1 MLPQP
6 PPPEVTMPETRARA
20 RRALFILI
28 LASLFV
34 VPLATGFLSPFS
46 SAYAQIEFTPNVST
60 LVVTVSPQPA
70 TIGPLIW
77 APGMQFDCPVGMPE
91 RCRPDVVNIHGDDL
105 FGWAELIGDPNL
117 RLVWITDETGTH
129 YMVVPTDDPQF
140 SGLAGG
146 GSFADLIEDR
156 EEEIRYIQDRE
167 WEITGSVVAPGAL
180 IVALLLLCP
189 ETAGTTCLLAGIG
202 AAATGL
208 GNVIR
213 NAGMEANAQDRLSRS
228 EDNLAG
234 RFQQLEATIVTP
246 P

>member
-1 MLPQP
+1 
-6 PPPEVTMPETRARA
+6 MPETKAQAR
-20 RRALFILI
+20 LGLVVLI
-28 LASLFV
+28 LVSFFA
-34 VPLATGFLSPFS
+34 VPIATGVLSPGTF
-46 SAYAQIEFTPNVST
+46 AYAQIDFTPNVAT
-60 LVVTVSPQPA
+60 LAVTVSPEPA

-91 RCRPDVVNIHGDDL
+91 RCRPDVVNIHGDDQY
-105 FGWAELIGDPNL
+105 GWGELVGDPDL
-117 RLVWITDETGTH
+117 RLVWVTDDTGTH
-129 YMVVPTDDPQF
+129 YMMVPADDPQF

-146 GSFADLIEDR
+146 GGFADLIEDR
-156 EEEIRYIQDRE
+156 EEQIRYIQDRE

-234 RFQQLEATIVTP
+234 RFQQLEATIVAP